1 MDQREERSH
10 QAKPHSIYNCSKDG
24 VSPVVEPVDQKV
36 SRKEGTT
43 GEITQL
49 PGGKGSEK
57 RLRNKMQWDQGKCLA
72 TQDYSMNLYLRGRPA
87 QVFLVC
93 LAHCADQV
101 RPLCENRSTPYSE
114 SKGLALTVGMGSDS
128 ASSLLS

>member
-57 RLRNKMQWDQGKCLA
+57 RLRNKMQWDQGKVSGNPGL
-72 TQDYSMNLYLRGRPA
+72 QY
-87 QVFLVC
+87 
-93 LAHCADQV
+93 
-101 RPLCENRSTPYSE
+101 E
-114 SKGLALTVGMGSDS
+114 SVSKRKACP
-128 ASSLLS
+128 SLLSVPGTLC